1 MAVEGEALL
10 EGDTVVVVVVVV
22 VAVAVAVM
30 VGARNRMEAFWS
42 AIFHWIAG
50 NFLWVV
56 VYCCFGGERSLPWC
70 VKISWLFYCL
80 LLSAGQ
86 KNFEFHLRDLELSGT
101 CIFPRTITQGEFF
114 TSRLYALFFWF
125 NTTVVCDDG
134 NMLSKFWELSSE
146 RLHLNQ
152 G

>member
-10 EGDTVVVVVVVV
+10 EGDTVVA

-56 VYCCFGGERSLPWC
+56 VYCCFGGERC

-114 TSRLYALFFWF
+114 TSRLYALFFGSIRQWC
-125 NTTVVCDDG
+125 VMMEIC
-134 NMLSKFWELSSE
+134 
-146 RLHLNQ
+146 
-152 G
+152 